1 MKNQLEFMKNMIMF
15 DFGVDLIHESQNQR
29 LYFKV
34 DKAFLKFVLIQF
46 KDPSDN
52 FTQLS
57 QFYIL
62 RYEIVKRMDDFIKSN
77 KEQKVFILTTGVH
90 VEFLKKDAVIEI
102 SLKPESANTIRI
114 SSNQEEFYKAINND
128 LAVFQSIRSDSS
140 DDLIKEVSRILRF
153 NKDDLQIQNS
163 LTDIDLEILQFEKK
177 ILASRTKNDCLTSI
191 YRFMLKLD
199 SFDNHWL
206 RDNLIE
212 NFEFVYTNDTCTC
225 GEESC
230 FFPILKG
237 NQNFFFKKDYHHENK
252 VDKKLVFNDF
262 DSIWENA
269 KLKQKATL
277 GFLYS
282 EFQNS
287 TLLNLAFIKPDFD
300 LNRYL
305 FLMCYPYQPDS
316 KDENWVRTVSTLAHC
331 FMQFSKQSRSLK
343 NLDY

>member
-1 MKNQLEFMKNMIMF
+1 MF

-46 KDPSDN
+46 KNPNDN

-62 RYEIVKRMDDFIKSN
+62 RYEIVRCMDDFIKSK
-77 KEQKVFILTTGVH
+77 KENNAFILTTGVN
-90 VEFLKKDAVIEI
+90 VEFRNKDAVIEI
-102 SLKPESANTIRI
+102 FLKPESSANKIRI

-128 LAVFQSIRSDSS
+128 LSVVQSIRSDSS
-140 DDLIKEVSRILRF
+140 NDLAKEVSKILRF
-153 NKDDLQIQNS
+153 NKDDSQIQNS
-163 LTDIDLEILQFEKK
+163 LTEIDLEILQFEKK
-177 ILASRTKNDCLTSI
+177 IITPKNTKDCLTSI
-191 YRFMLKLD
+191 YRFMFKHD

-206 RDNLIE
+206 RDNLME
-212 NFEFVYTNDTCTC
+212 NFEFVYTNDSCTC

-230 FFPILKG
+230 FFPILKE
-237 NQNFFFKKDYHHENK
+237 NQEYFFKKDYHNK
-252 VDKKLVFNDF
+252 NRVDNKLVFNDF
-262 DSIWENA
+262 DGIWGNL
-269 KLKQKATL
+269 KLKQKAAL

-282 EFQNS
+282 EFYNS
-287 TLLNLAFIKPDFD
+287 TLLNLAFIKPDFN

-305 FLMCYPYQPDS
+305 TLMCYPYQPDS

-331 FMQFSKQSRSLK
+331 FIQYSK
-343 NLDY
+343 